1 LLLGTNASRD
11 RQFRSDEDFPVQKS
25 FHKFAVVIWL
35 IDTTGNLEEEQ
46 EIVLSDAFKLWIF

>member
-11 RQFRSDEDFPVQKS
+11 RQFRSDNDFPVQKS

-35 IDTTGNLEEEQ
+35 TDAAGNLEEEQ
-46 EIVLSDAFKLWIF
+46 EIVLSDAFELWIF